1 MSRTIC
7 AVAGCICEAEPRK
20 TVCAVHRVAP
30 RLSPSDADQCVEC
43 HGSGECPD
51 CLGEGYREC
60 VCDCG
65 DEHRAVCDACV
76 GTKQCQTCQGSGVA
90 SKRVTA

>member
-51 CLGEGYREC
+51 CGGGGDLEC
-60 VCDCG
+60 VCHCGHGHTADC
-65 DEHRAVCDACV
+65 DTCDS
-76 GTKQCQTCQGSGVA
+76 TKQCQTCKGSGVA